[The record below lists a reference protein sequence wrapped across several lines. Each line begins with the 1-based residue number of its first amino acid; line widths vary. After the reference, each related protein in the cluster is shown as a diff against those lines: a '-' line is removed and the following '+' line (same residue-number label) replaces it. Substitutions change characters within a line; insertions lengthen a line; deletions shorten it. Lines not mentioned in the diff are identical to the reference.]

1 MSKHKNSKHISTK
14 TLAYIGLDLAYKT
27 DDLNVYNL
35 EALKVNEQLTD
46 SGWEILT
53 ASCDHV
59 STAKYGYK
67 AVAFINKETKEVH
80 IASAGTKFNIYD
92 LLDDGLITLHYLPT
106 KLTPLQE
113 FVNEVINKLGGLSKA
128 IEYSF
133 NTSGH
138 SLGAIIADLTSVE
151 IHSRNLHFNKST
163 TFESPGSKPIIERA
177 IKKNFFTGKVTT
189 PIEEL
194 AIHSKIYNAKHNLI
208 NITNKHL
215 GKTTMV
221 LPGKKTELSQSEE
234 WASYLYN
241 FAKQKVTKYLGIN
254 EIVEGFEEI
263 IAGISK
269 HGLVNFSDFKQNIT
283 LTVDDW
289 EAGIQKYAKNT
300 LNLKNNLYNRIVKT
314 ETGAN
319 LVEMYNDFQSCSQE
333 YAQEIKTTGDIS
345 NYHLYPL
352 VC

>member
-1 MSKHKNSKHISTK
+1 
-14 TLAYIGLDLAYKT
+14 
-27 DDLNVYNL
+27 
-35 EALKVNEQLTD
+35 
-46 SGWEILT
+46 
-53 ASCDHV
+53 
-59 STAKYGYK
+59 
-67 AVAFINKETKEVH
+67 
-80 IASAGTKFNIYD
+80 
-92 LLDDGLITLHYLPT
+92 
-106 KLTPLQE
+106 
-113 FVNEVINKLGGLSKA
+113 
-128 IEYSF
+128 
-133 NTSGH
+133 
-138 SLGAIIADLTSVE
+138 
-151 IHSRNLHFNKST
+151 
-163 TFESPGSKPIIERA
+163 
-177 IKKNFFTGKVTT
+177 
-189 PIEEL
+189 
-194 AIHSKIYNAKHNLI
+194 
-208 NITNKHL
+208 
-215 GKTTMV
+215 MV

-241 FAKQKVTKYLGIN
+241 FAKQKVIKYLGIN
-254 EIVEGFEEI
+254 GIVEGFEGI

-333 YAQEIKTTGDIS
+333 YAQEVKTTGDIS